1 MTGGNVLRLFCLIVV
16 AYCLNT
22 ADAQVCI
29 INSQECGGKQICISN
44 LCTSYPC
51 KTSAD
56 CAGITHDEAYG
67 LKLGCTGG
75 LCALQQKAKRAEG
88 LDDAS
93 MIRLIK
99 RIVASG
105 KKR

>member
-1 MTGGNVLRLFCLIVV
+1 MVSRIAMATVSLVILTLMVNS
-16 AYCLNT
+16 
-22 ADAQVCI
+22 DAQVCI
-29 INSQECGGKQICISN
+29 VNSKECGAKEVCISN
-44 LCTSYPC
+44 MCTKYPC
-51 KTSAD
+51 KSAGD
-56 CAGITHDEAYG
+56 CSGLTHDEAYG
-67 LKLGCTGG
+67 LKLGCVGG
-75 LCALQQKAKRAEG
+75 LCALQQNAKRSEG